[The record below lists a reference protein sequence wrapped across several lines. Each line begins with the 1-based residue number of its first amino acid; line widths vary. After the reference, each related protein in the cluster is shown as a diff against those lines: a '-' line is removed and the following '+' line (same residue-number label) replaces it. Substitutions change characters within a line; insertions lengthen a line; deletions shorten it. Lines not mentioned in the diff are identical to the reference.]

1 MHIGINCFED
11 VEIRTII
18 TSIGE
23 KGTCDLT
30 QEKHVYIYDT
40 ESVSEDYDIKAY
52 FLEII
57 DVYTPESMLPSDF
70 PKENLKMFEEIL
82 LSDWSIFSV
91 PKEKVKQIMNP
102 PRYEPFLA
110 DKSNI
115 FINIKCSSGF

>member
-30 QEKHVYIYDT
+30 LEKDVYIYDT

-70 PKENLKMFEEIL
+70 PKENLKML
-82 LSDWSIFSV
+82 D
-91 PKEKVKQIMNP
+91 
-102 PRYEPFLA
+102 
-110 DKSNI
+110 
-115 FINIKCSSGF
+115 FICNAIK